1 MIPIKN
7 ILLEGQPGS
16 GKTTLIQKMIQR
28 LSHLKLG
35 GFTTEEIRESGER
48 KGFRIRTLDG
58 GEGILAHIDWTQG
71 PRVGKYK
78 VDVQTFE
85 ELVIPCMKQSV
96 QEADVIFID
105 EIGKMELYSEKFR
118 RAVMACLM
126 SDVPVIAS
134 IMNQPHPV
142 ADQIRM
148 RPDVKRIIV
157 TRGEQGFIIEEV
169 LEEIGFVND
178 EDRYLDQPG

>member
-1 MIPIKN
+1 MKNVKN

-16 GKTTLIQKMIQR
+16 GKTTLIQKLIQR

-35 GFTTEEIRESGER
+35 GFATEEIRESGER

-58 GEGILAHIDWTQG
+58 GEGILAHIDLMQG
-71 PRVGKYK
+71 PCVGKYN

-85 ELVIPCMKQSV
+85 ELVIPCLKQSV
-96 QEADVIFID
+96 QDADVIFID
-105 EIGKMELYSEKFR
+105 EIGKIELHSEKFR
-118 RAVMACLM
+118 WAVMACLM

-142 ADQIRM
+142 ADQIRI
-148 RPDVKRIIV
+148 RPDVKRFTV
-157 TRGEQGFIIEEV
+157 TREKQGFII
-169 LEEIGFVND
+169 LDIMEEIGL
-178 EDRYLDQPG
+178 E